1 MHINFDR
8 ICKLAGVQ
16 NTTRTLNEASNR
28 SHREDP
34 GLSDV
39 TGFYYGNQLNEK
51 SEGGDKKEPGA
62 GKKAHDKANAAMKK
76 AREDDEDEKAKKEGR
91 YDEAHDEHHEGMGH
105 YDEGMGHYDE
115 GHGMDPMNEMVEVDI
130 AVLMSEIRRAKKLM
144 KIDNARKQN
153 NDRRKRALQENHLKR
168 IVAQEVQNILSEID
182 QIDEYES
189 DSSWLYG
196 KRKPKYSRKG
206 YTNQGRLIPG
216 LGFGYE

>member
-28 SHREDP
+28 SHHEDP
-34 GLSDV
+34 SLSDV
-39 TGFYYGNQLNEK
+39 TDFYYGNQLNEK
-51 SEGGDKKEPGA
+51 SEGEKKEPGA
-62 GKKAHDKANAAMKK
+62 GKKAHDDAKAELEK
-76 AREDDEDEKAKKEGR
+76 ARKADEEEKAKEQNEGS
-91 YDEAHDEHHEGMGH
+91 

-115 GHGMDPMNEMVEVDI
+115 GHGGHGAADDPMNEMVEVDI

-153 NDRRKRALQENHLKR
+153 NDRRQRALQENHLKR

-182 QIDEYES
+182 QIDEDES

-196 KRKPKYSRKG
+196 KRKPKHSRKG

-216 LGFGYE
+216 LGFGHE

>member
-28 SHREDP
+28 SHLEDP

-39 TGFYYGNQLNEK
+39 TDFYYGNQLNEK

-62 GKKAHDKANAAMKK
+62 GKKAHDDAKAAMKK
-76 AREDDEDEKAKKEGR
+76 AREDDEDEKAKEQNEGN
-91 YDEAHDEHHEGMGH
+91 YG
-105 YDEGMGHYDE
+105 EGMGHYDE

-196 KRKPKYSRKG
+196 NKKPKYSRKG